1 MINIILEY
9 FKISKFSNM
18 IIPVIIGLII
28 LYGLYK
34 KINVFD
40 VFILGVEENIKIGLK
55 ILPALITLMITIGV
69 FKASGLLE
77 YITSLIFPVSNFFN
91 IPADIIPQFLLRP
104 LSNSGSLVIF
114 KDILEKHGP
123 DSFVARLSSVLQG
136 SSETTFY
143 IITIYYGAVNIKK
156 TRYTVTCAL
165 ICDFICFIS
174 SVWVSCLLFK

>member
-1 MINIILEY
+1 MINL
-9 FKISKFSNM
+9 FSNI

-40 VFILGVEENIKIGLK
+40 VFISGVEENIKIGFK

-69 FKASGLLE
+69 FRASGLLE
-77 YITSLIFPVSNFFN
+77 FITAIISPVSNFFN

-123 DSFVARLSSVLQG
+123 DSFIAKLSSVLQG

-143 IITIYYGAVNIKK
+143 IITIYYGAINIKK
-156 TRYTVTCAL
+156 TRYTVPCAL
-165 ICDFICFIS
+165 ICDFICFVS
-174 SVWVSCLLFK
+174 SVWISYLFFK